1 MFPFTGPVRVP
12 TMDELQQRLAA
23 ARARAEAAASRSS
36 PLAPAS
42 AASGAGPPSSQAD
55 SADASKAQQP
65 RASWQK
71 ELDARRQRKSAN
83 SVPQIASATEDA
95 SAESDA
101 APTSGHHA
109 APATPFTNGA
119 QDESRATVSP
129 PSVALG
135 TPGAPSASPPPR
147 AMHPPSAAE
156 RTHDANAAAAAAVVT
171 LAEAHGGGGRE
182 PSPMTAV
189 PPEGGGQKNYT
200 LWNELVA
207 VRGENDALGQE
218 LSTARA
224 ANERLSL
231 ILSGMSE
238 RLRAQ
243 LEALLRRGLH
253 TEERIQMFGELKEL
267 LSFEEQFEQ
276 VQAIAP
282 SPRSARNAAA
292 DVAGGRLGAV
302 MGADWPCA
310 SASSTAG
317 AAGASA
323 STAELYRNPLAPA
336 FIQKGSSASTA
347 ELVAAGEAALVAW
360 KPKLAASPPPTLPP
374 PTPSPPTRAPPTT
387 APSTAAPPT
396 SPPPRAVARGLPPLQ
411 AHEEREPSPF
421 APPPSAFADAEPSLA
436 ATALAGLTH
445 GSPVRRVEAATA
457 REAMAAKEALAAKEA
472 MAAKEVLAAK
482 EAMAAKEAALDLAN
496 AALAKASAAEAAEA
510 EATAMAANASAA
522 AKDLAKELAIS
533 RGSRQDLANELAI
546 LRMEASVAAAT
557 AARALAEMEQQA
569 ALTAAQAAQALEEA
583 RAEALS
589 ARLRS
594 DSTVFAAN
602 RRCEAEIAEAR
613 MRARAAVH
621 ATEEQSEAAVRE
633 AQDIAKAAAASAA
646 LAEEELRRERAR
658 GQVERATHASEA
670 ERWRAALEEARAE
683 AERCRRS
690 SAVLGAD
697 AERYRRSSLG
707 EAHAR
712 QPAPSPPLAATL
724 SASAQAER
732 VRAQHKR
739 PPPPLASQHTPTSVP
754 KRPVE
759 IRRDSTEA
767 EVDMP
772 SGAGGGDAALM
783 DALMDRIVLTRHW
796 EYIMQGAGSPGD
808 ATPGSRAAAVVALE
822 LQ

>member
-1 MFPFTGPVRVP
+1 
-12 TMDELQQRLAA
+12 MDELQKRLAA
-23 ARARAEAAASRSS
+23 ARSRAEAASSRSS
-36 PLAPAS
+36 PLAPAP
-42 AASGAGPPSSQAD
+42 AASGAGPHSSQAD
-55 SADASKAQQP
+55 SDDASKAQQP

-83 SVPQIASATEDA
+83 SVQQIARATEDA
-95 SAESDA
+95 SAEVCA

-109 APATPFTNGA
+109 ALATPCTNGA
-119 QDESRATVSP
+119 QDERAESRVPVSP
-129 PSVALG
+129 PSVELG

-147 AMHPPSAAE
+147 SLHPPSAAE
-156 RTHDANAAAAAAVVT
+156 RAHDANAAAAAAVVT

-182 PSPMTAV
+182 PSPTTAA

-207 VRGENDALGQE
+207 VRGENDTLGQE

-282 SPRSARNAAA
+282 SPRSARNAAV
-292 DVAGGRLGAV
+292 DEAGGRSGAV
-302 MGADWPCA
+302 MGADRPCA
-310 SASSTAG
+310 CASSTAG
-317 AAGASA
+317 AAGNSA

-336 FIQKGSSASTA
+336 FVQKGSSASTA

-387 APSTAAPPT
+387 APTTAAPPT
-396 SPPPRAVARGLPPLQ
+396 SPPPRAVARGLPPLH

-421 APPPSAFADAEPSLA
+421 APPPSSFADAEPSLA

-445 GSPVRRVEAATA
+445 GSPVRRVEGDRDLTSRRVEAAVA
-457 REAMAAKEALAAKEA
+457 R
-472 MAAKEVLAAK
+472 

-510 EATAMAANASAA
+510 EATAMAANASAV
-522 AKDLAKELAIS
+522 AKDLANELAIS

-546 LRMEASVAAAT
+546 LRMEASVGAAT
-557 AARALAEMEQQA
+557 AARALSEMEQQA
-569 ALTAAQAAQALEEA
+569 ALAAAQAAQALEEA
-583 RAEALS
+583 RAEASS

-602 RRCEAEIAEAR
+602 RRCEAEIAEVR
-613 MRARAAVH
+613 MRARAAVY
-621 ATEEQSEAAVRE
+621 ATEEQAEAAVRE
-633 AQDIAKAAAASAA
+633 AQTIAKAAAASAA
-646 LAEEELRRERAR
+646 IAEEELRRERAR
-658 GQVERATHASEA
+658 GQVERATHSSEA

-683 AERCRRS
+683 AERCRRNS
-690 SAVLGAD
+690 VVLGAD
-697 AERYRRSSLG
+697 AERYRRSSLD

-712 QPAPSPPLAATL
+712 QSAPLHPRQSAPLHARQSAPSPPLAATL

-732 VRAQHKR
+732 ARAQHKR

-759 IRRDSTEA
+759 IRRDSSEA

-772 SGAGGGDAALM
+772 SSAGGDDAALM

-808 ATPGSRAAAVVALE
+808 ATPGRHAAAAAALA
-822 LQ
+822 LR

>member
-1 MFPFTGPVRVP
+1 MSIHRPVP
-12 TMDELQQRLAA
+12 AMDELQQRLVA

-95 SAESDA
+95 SAESCA
-101 APTSGHHA
+101 ASTSGHQA
-109 APATPFTNGA
+109 ALATPCTNGA
-119 QDESRATVSP
+119 QVERAESRATVTP

-135 TPGAPSASPPPR
+135 TPGATSASPPPR
-147 AMHPPSAAE
+147 AMHPSSAAE

-182 PSPMTAV
+182 PSPTTAV

-207 VRGENDALGQE
+207 VRGENDTLGQE

-292 DVAGGRLGAV
+292 DAAGGRLGAV

-310 SASSTAG
+310 RASSTAG

-374 PTPSPPTRAPPTT
+374 RALIHRPLW
-387 APSTAAPPT
+387 
-396 SPPPRAVARGLPPLQ
+396 RGL
-411 AHEEREPSPF
+411 
-421 APPPSAFADAEPSLA
+421 
-436 ATALAGLTH
+436 
-445 GSPVRRVEAATA
+445 
-457 REAMAAKEALAAKEA
+457 
-472 MAAKEVLAAK
+472 
-482 EAMAAKEAALDLAN
+482 
-496 AALAKASAAEAAEA
+496 
-510 EATAMAANASAA
+510 
-522 AKDLAKELAIS
+522 
-533 RGSRQDLANELAI
+533 
-546 LRMEASVAAAT
+546 
-557 AARALAEMEQQA
+557 
-569 ALTAAQAAQALEEA
+569 
-583 RAEALS
+583 
-589 ARLRS
+589 
-594 DSTVFAAN
+594 
-602 RRCEAEIAEAR
+602 
-613 MRARAAVH
+613 
-621 ATEEQSEAAVRE
+621 
-633 AQDIAKAAAASAA
+633 
-646 LAEEELRRERAR
+646 
-658 GQVERATHASEA
+658 
-670 ERWRAALEEARAE
+670 
-683 AERCRRS
+683 S
-690 SAVLGAD
+690 S
-697 AERYRRSSLG
+697 
-707 EAHAR
+707 
-712 QPAPSPPLAATL
+712 
-724 SASAQAER
+724 
-732 VRAQHKR
+732 
-739 PPPPLASQHTPTSVP
+739 
-754 KRPVE
+754 
-759 IRRDSTEA
+759 
-767 EVDMP
+767 
-772 SGAGGGDAALM
+772 
-783 DALMDRIVLTRHW
+783 
-796 EYIMQGAGSPGD
+796 
-808 ATPGSRAAAVVALE
+808 
-822 LQ
+822 